1 MIFLKD
7 GCVMLKG
14 LNFLLKQ
21 VNANIMVIQKNITS
35 FSYLLFSLLF
45 VSCTT
50 GKQISNSTTSFSQ
63 LSTAS
68 TKPEVQSPVKF
79 KFSSLVKDPLLA
91 NAHVGICIFEPS
103 SNQYLYTYQS
113 DKYFIPASN
122 VKIATCYAAMKYLAD
137 SIVGLKY
144 RETDDEII
152 IQGNADPTFLHK
164 DFNSEKALQ
173 WLKKS
178 NKKITVSDAKFFEKQ
193 LGKGWSWDDYQETY
207 MAERSAMPM
216 YGNIVKFY
224 FEGDVYKTIPHYF
237 EKFFSS
243 QFQASD
249 GNMKFNVSRAYG
261 NNSFFFDI
269 NPGKKDSDEITFNTS
284 QTINPIS
291 NLLEDTLGKT
301 VGKVAYKICNEKLYS
316 QKTDSVLKYMMYN
329 SDNFFAEELL
339 LMLSNERL
347 SLMNDDKFID
357 TLLKTDFAHLP
368 QNPRWV
374 DGSGLSRYNL
384 FSPNDFVVILNKIK
398 DEFGMDRIKTIF
410 PLGNNGTLNGYYKG
424 VEKNIYAKTG
434 SLSNNTALSGF
445 IIAKSGKELIFSI
458 LINNFQG
465 NSKDIKKAIEV
476 YLSSIINYN

>member
-1 MIFLKD
+1 MF
-7 GCVMLKG
+7 
-14 LNFLLKQ
+14 
-21 VNANIMVIQKNITS
+21 IQKNKTS
-35 FSYLLFSLLF
+35 FAYLLFVLLF
-45 VSCTT
+45 ISCTAS
-50 GKQISNSTTSFSQ
+50 KQIKTATTTFEQPVVS
-63 LSTAS
+63 L
-68 TKPEVQSPVKF
+68 PEPAIQSPVKF
-79 KFSSLVKDPLLA
+79 KFNSLVKDPLLA
-91 NAHVGICIFEPS
+91 NAHIGICIYEPAT
-103 SNQYLYTYQS
+103 NQYLYKYQS

-144 RETDDEII
+144 RETDEEII

-178 NKKITVSDAKFFEKQ
+178 NKKIAVSDAKFFEKQ
-193 LGKGWSWDDYQETY
+193 LGKGWAWDDYQETY
-207 MAERSAMPM
+207 MAERSAMPI
-216 YGNIVKFY
+216 YGNTVKFY
-224 FEGDVYKTIPHYF
+224 YEGDVYKTIPHYF

-261 NNSFFFDI
+261 SNSFFFDI
-269 NPGKKDSDEITFNTS
+269 NPGKKVIDEITFNTS

-301 VGKVAYKICNEKLYS
+301 VGKIAFKICNEKLFS

-339 LMLSNERL
+339 LMLSNEKL
-347 SLMNDDKFID
+347 SLMNDDKVID
-357 TLLKTDFAHLP
+357 TLLKIDFANLP
-368 QNPRWV
+368 QKPRWV

-384 FSPNDFVVILNKIK
+384 FSPNDFVVILNKMK

-410 PLGNNGTLNGYYKG
+410 PSGNSGTLNGYYKNFQN
-424 VEKNIYAKTG
+424 KIFAKTG
-434 SLSNNTALSGF
+434 SLSNNTSLSGY
-445 IIAKSGKELIFSI
+445 IITESGKQLTFSI
-458 LINNFQG
+458 LLNNFVSS
-465 NSKDIKKAIEV
+465 SKDVKLAIEN
-476 YLSSIINYN
+476 YLSKIITNY